1 MYPSDYG
8 YAADFTKCSENLYN
22 YNSSTDSYACR
33 TNDWLFNSAEQWLLT
48 PRSGRAG
55 LAWYVDSSGY
65 VNAGHLVYLANG
77 VRPVLYLNSE
87 AAIESGDGTSSSPY
101 RLSVS

>member
-8 YAADFTKCSENLYN
+8 YAVDFNNCSSNLLN
-22 YNSSTDSYACR
+22 YNTNGCYN
-33 TNDWLFNSAEQWLLT
+33 NDWLYNSKYQSKNQWLLT
-48 PRSGRAG
+48 PPSDLAG
-55 LAWYVDSSGY
+55 LAWFVFSSGDTGGDRVY
-65 VNAGHLVYLANG
+65 NAYG

-87 AAIESGDGTSSSPY
+87 ATIESGDGSSSLPY

>member
-8 YAADFTKCSENLYN
+8 YATDFTKCTNDPYN
-22 YNSSTDSYACR
+22 YDSSTDSYACR
-33 TNDWLFNSAEQWLLT
+33 TNDWLFNSAGQWLLT
-48 PRSGRAG
+48 PNSSNASN
-55 LAWYVDSSGY
+55 AWIVGSSGFVNLGNY
-65 VNAGHLVYLANG
+65 VSHASW

-87 AAIESGDGTSSSPY
+87 ATIESGDGSSSLPY

>member
-8 YAADFTKCSENLYN
+8 YATDFTKCSQNLYN
-22 YNSSTDSYACR
+22 YDSSTDSYTCR
-33 TNDWLFNSAEQWLLT
+33 TNDWLYNSAVQWLLT
-48 PRSGRAG
+48 PYSSNAG
-55 LAWYVDSSGY
+55 AAWPVDSSGY
-65 VNAGHLVYLANG
+65 VINGASGCNAIG

-87 AAIESGDGTSSSPY
+87 ATIESGDGSSSLPY